1 MATKETYDDHSEGY
15 NHWNP
20 YYLKN
25 DGGISRMTASQS
37 HQYFNLTALAPYE
50 QMPEPYLGHIFM
62 TRPSLYLTSGNM
74 DKLRQ
79 LPTTAGLITSQTDV
93 EFFNM
98 LKYDAKT
105 RWLPV
110 VTNFAKNYT
119 VNDME
124 LKSVDKAETYYGHT
138 IKYARHN
145 EEYKHGGTISLDF
158 RNDKSRSIMRLM
170 WFWMSYI
177 YNVSREDYLDIS
189 FETMWNGILDYD
201 ASLFYL
207 VTKRDGRTLVYWE
220 ELVGLHPRRIPLSD
234 FSWNDNFIIQDTV
247 SIDFDYNI
255 RRDPLDPG
263 ILADIN
269 CLSIQAID
277 ANNVSVTRISSDSHH
292 VINDVYSSGPV
303 VKVGKNVAGEKTYYL
318 EYIPAGAKNRN
329 WTTSTESF

>member
-79 LPTTAGLITSQTDV
+79 LPTTAGLITSQADV

-220 ELVGLHPRRIPLSD
+220 ELVGLHPRRVPLSD
-234 FSWNDNFIIQDTV
+234 FSWNDNFIIQDSV

>member
-1 MATKETYDDHSEGY
+1 
-15 NHWNP
+15 
-20 YYLKN
+20 
-25 DGGISRMTASQS
+25 
-37 HQYFNLTALAPYE
+37 
-50 QMPEPYLGHIFM
+50 
-62 TRPSLYLTSGNM
+62 
-74 DKLRQ
+74 
-79 LPTTAGLITSQTDV
+79 
-93 EFFNM
+93 
-98 LKYDAKT
+98 
-105 RWLPV
+105 
-110 VTNFAKNYT
+110 
-119 VNDME
+119 
-124 LKSVDKAETYYGHT
+124 
-138 IKYARHN
+138 
-145 EEYKHGGTISLDF
+145 
-158 RNDKSRSIMRLM
+158 MRLM